1 MADSRISNLTAA
13 TNASSGD
20 EFVLVQSGVT
30 KKIDFDDLVGAF
42 PAELIIACSDET
54 TDLTTGTTKVT
65 FRMPYGMTLEDLRA
79 SVTTAP
85 VGADIQVTVNQGGS
99 AVASVIII
107 EAGATTSTSAT
118 TQPTISNSNLID
130 DAQITVDISQIGSTT
145 AGAGLKVT
153 LIGKRA

>member
-1 MADSRISNLTAA
+1 MSTSIGNINSIVRLEEIQLAA
-13 TNASSGD
+13 
-20 EFVLVQSGVT
+20 
-30 KKIDFDDLVGAF
+30 
-42 PAELIIACSDET
+42 SDET
-54 TDLTTGTTKVT
+54 TDLVVGTDAVT

-79 SVTTAP
+79 SVTTASA
-85 VGADIQVTVNQGGS
+85 GADIQVTVNQGGS

-118 TQPTISNSNLID
+118 TQPTISNANLID
-130 DAQITVDISQIGSTT
+130 DAQITVDITQIGNPT

>member
-1 MADSRISNLTAA
+1 MSTSIGNINSIVRLEEIQLAA
-13 TNASSGD
+13 
-20 EFVLVQSGVT
+20 
-30 KKIDFDDLVGAF
+30 
-42 PAELIIACSDET
+42 SDET
-54 TDLTTGTTKVT
+54 TDLVVGTDAVT